1 MLPKFVSWFKRHW
14 WDIKGAAAVLFLLA
28 FVGGWVANLVKTGLA
43 NFDVSDDLTALRIVG
58 IVFYHLGAVLGYF

>member
-1 MLPKFVSWFKRHW
+1 MFVSLTNWFKRHW
-14 WDIKGAAAVLFLLA
+14 WDIKGVAAVLFLSA
-28 FVGGWVANLVKTGLA
+28 FVGGWVANLVKTVLA